1 VWAAGAECRT
11 ARDHS
16 DDDDYD
22 NNNNNVKIIPTIPER
37 QTWKAGH

>member
-1 VWAAGAECRT
+1 VWAAAAECRT
-11 ARDHS
+11 ARDHR

-22 NNNNNVKIIPTIPER
+22 NNNNVKIIPTIPER